1 MLNRL
6 SATVYTAYHLRGQAR
21 YPFNSLASIMADRDR
36 RVRRMVAYAYRYVP
50 YYRETMDRLGLSPEE
65 FGSAKDLARL
75 PLLERAQVQRDPE
88 YFVSTAEPLARH
100 LRLHTS
106 GSTGTPCTLY
116 HHRRAM
122 YQNRAFASRARSVF
136 TPLLGRSMGY
146 RQTTIL
152 PIGGAYSRTQDAL
165 RQRTLLPPGVRLHRQ
180 VLSILDSPEANACR
194 INQFKPDVIQCYGSY
209 LAALFAHVRATG
221 KPFHRPRAIVYS
233 ADSLPESVRQ
243 MIEQEYDT
251 PVFGT
256 YGAVEA
262 PVMGFECEQHAGLH
276 LNIDLYPIRIVDRE
290 GNTLP
295 PGESGEVVV
304 SNLINRASVL
314 LNYRL
319 ADVATMLPHACTCG
333 RSLPL
338 LSELQGRSTD
348 WIQLATGERVH
359 PQQMGGLFKNIE
371 GLWQWQVIQDSVTHF
386 RVHVAVSEKCGRKQV
401 EELIAAQLAKVFGDD
416 VTVDIQFD
424 SIQRTA
430 RGKVRPVISVCTAA
444 RMSTA
449 TGQGASCS

>member
-165 RQRTLLPPGVRLHRQ
+165 RQRTLLPPGFIDRCSPSSTPQRQ
-180 VLSILDSPEANACR
+180 MPAESTNSSLMSFNAMARTWRRFSPMYERRESRFIGLERLSIP
-194 INQFKPDVIQCYGSY
+194 
-209 LAALFAHVRATG
+209 
-221 KPFHRPRAIVYS
+221 
-233 ADSLPESVRQ
+233 
-243 MIEQEYDT
+243 
-251 PVFGT
+251 
-256 YGAVEA
+256 
-262 PVMGFECEQHAGLH
+262 
-276 LNIDLYPIRIVDRE
+276 PIHCPNPSDR
-290 GNTLP
+290 
-295 PGESGEVVV
+295 
-304 SNLINRASVL
+304 
-314 LNYRL
+314 
-319 ADVATMLPHACTCG
+319 
-333 RSLPL
+333 
-338 LSELQGRSTD
+338 
-348 WIQLATGERVH
+348 
-359 PQQMGGLFKNIE
+359 
-371 GLWQWQVIQDSVTHF
+371 
-386 RVHVAVSEKCGRKQV
+386 
-401 EELIAAQLAKVFGDD
+401 
-416 VTVDIQFD
+416 
-424 SIQRTA
+424 
-430 RGKVRPVISVCTAA
+430 
-444 RMSTA
+444 
-449 TGQGASCS
+449 